1 MRQPVSTGVNMT
13 ALSIWIFLAG
23 LAGALILQAALLR
36 VLHRRRLQALQSR
49 HDQELIAL
57 HGEFEQMRLRLLQLQ
72 RDHLL
77 QTQERVRSE
86 SAAQEIQRPGMSAR
100 QALEHQLDA
109 DADSYAVP
117 SPDGFEDT
125 QILPHEAHQPSPLMQ

>member
-1 MRQPVSTGVNMT
+1 MT

-23 LAGALILQAALLR
+23 LAGALLVQGALLR
-36 VLHRRRLQALQSR
+36 VLHRHRLQALQSR

-57 HGEFEQMRLRLLQLQ
+57 HGEFEQMRLRMLQLQ

-77 QTQERVRSE
+77 QSQERVRSE
-86 SAAQEIQRPGMSAR
+86 SAAQEIQRSAMSAR
-100 QALEHQLDA
+100 EALERQLAADA
-109 DADSYAVP
+109 DADADMCGVP
-117 SPDGFEDT
+117 SADGFEDT